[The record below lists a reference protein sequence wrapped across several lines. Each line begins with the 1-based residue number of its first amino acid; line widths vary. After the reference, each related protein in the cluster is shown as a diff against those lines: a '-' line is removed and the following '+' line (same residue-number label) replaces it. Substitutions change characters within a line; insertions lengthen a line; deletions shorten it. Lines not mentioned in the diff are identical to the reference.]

1 MRALDRGK
9 LIVFLGGALI
19 SSAFADPN
27 PANSGSS
34 NSNGPP
40 ASPSNSQSGSGS
52 SNLYYQPSVD
62 KSGAPND
69 HGEGVVGAPVS
80 GPQRHE
86 KVFEVDSLQKLPS
99 SGVDSKFKGSLL
111 DNSIDSIQSLNPNA
125 KKNNQPADPRFQ
137 SKELKITRDIDAD
150 RSKKSDSKPVR
161 AEADSRPSATPS
173 ATASPTAKTSGEP
186 NKR

>member
-1 MRALDRGK
+1 MRESDCGT
-9 LIVFLGGALI
+9 LIAFLSYALI
-19 SSAFADPN
+19 SAAVADPN
-27 PANSGSS
+27 PGNSGSP

-40 ASPSNSQSGSGS
+40 ASSSNSQSGSGS

-69 HGEGVVGAPVS
+69 HGEGVMGAPVS

-137 SKELKITRDIDAD
+137 SKELKITVETGAD
-150 RSKKSDSKPVR
+150 KPKKSDSKPAR
-161 AEADSRPSATPS
+161 AEADSSPSATPS
-173 ATASPTAKTSGEP
+173 ATASPTAKPSGES